1 VNTLVAS
8 GLLLPAMAGLGTLM
22 LVCGVVLIRVV
33 QRESRAGAR
42 MLAVQRSIGVDQVVA
57 PWSARRA
64 ALSALGRLGAGLSRA
79 GVLSP
84 RTIADLE
91 QTLSAAGFRGESAL
105 PIFLGAKLTML
116 VGLPALMFAVL
127 LVAQVGQP
135 VKGLALAIS
144 AVLGMLLPDLIA
156 SRLRKRYLKDLE
168 RGLPDALD
176 LMVICT
182 EAGLSLEAAIER
194 VSHEIEPANRSIAA
208 ELSVTSNELRFLSD
222 RRTALMNMAER
233 TRLDVVRRVS
243 VTLVQSL
250 QFGTPLTQALRTL
263 AGEMRQEQLTRF
275 EERAARLPVLLTL
288 PMILFILPTVFL
300 VVGGPALLQLLRSW

>member
-1 VNTLVAS
+1 MNALVAN
-8 GLLLPAMAGLGTLM
+8 GLLLPAMAGLSMLM
-22 LVCGVVLIRVV
+22 LVCGVVLMRVLE
-33 QRESRAGAR
+33 RESRAGAR

-57 PWSARRA
+57 PWSLRRA
-64 ALSALGRLGAGLSRA
+64 GLSALGRLGAGLSRA

-84 RTIADLE
+84 RTVADLE

>member
-1 VNTLVAS
+1 
-8 GLLLPAMAGLGTLM
+8 MLM
-22 LVCGVVLIRVV
+22 LACGLVLVRVV
-33 QRESRAGAR
+33 QREARIGAR

-57 PWSARRA
+57 PWSTKRA
-64 ALSALGRLGAGLSRA
+64 ALNALGRLGAGLSRI

-84 RTIADLE
+84 RTITDLE

-105 PIFLGAKLTML
+105 PVFLGAKIAML
-116 VGLPALMFAVL
+116 VGLPVLTFALL

-135 VKGLALAIS
+135 MKGLVLAIS
-144 AVLGMLLPDLIA
+144 AVAGLLLPDLIA
-156 SRLRKRYLKDLE
+156 TRLRKRYLKELE

-194 VSHEIEPANRSIAA
+194 VSNEIEVANRSIAA
-208 ELSVTSNELRFLSD
+208 ELSLTSTELRFLTD

-233 TRLDVVRRVS
+233 TRLDVVRRVC

>member
-1 VNTLVAS
+1 MNTLVAS

>member
-1 VNTLVAS
+1 
-8 GLLLPAMAGLGTLM
+8 
-22 LVCGVVLIRVV
+22 VV
-33 QRESRAGAR
+33 QREARIGAR

-57 PWSARRA
+57 PWSTKRA
-64 ALSALGRLGAGLSRA
+64 ALNALGRLGAGLSRI

-84 RTIADLE
+84 RTITDLE

-105 PIFLGAKLTML
+105 PVFLGAKIAML
-116 VGLPALMFAVL
+116 VGLPVLTFALL

-135 VKGLALAIS
+135 MKGLVLAIS
-144 AVLGMLLPDLIA
+144 AVAGLLLPDLIA
-156 SRLRKRYLKDLE
+156 TRLRKRYLKELE

-194 VSHEIEPANRSIAA
+194 VSNEIEVANRSIAA
-208 ELSVTSNELRFLSD
+208 ELSLTSTELRFLTD

-233 TRLDVVRRVS
+233 TRLDVVRRVC

>member
-1 VNTLVAS
+1 
-8 GLLLPAMAGLGTLM
+8 
-22 LVCGVVLIRVV
+22 
-33 QRESRAGAR
+33 
-42 MLAVQRSIGVDQVVA
+42 
-57 PWSARRA
+57 
-64 ALSALGRLGAGLSRA
+64 LSALGRLGAGLSRA

>member
-1 VNTLVAS
+1 MNTLVAS

-22 LVCGVVLIRVV
+22 LVCGVVLMRVV

>member
-22 LVCGVVLIRVV
+22 LVCGVGLMRVV

>member
-1 VNTLVAS
+1 MNALVAS
-8 GLLLPAMAGLGTLM
+8 GLLLPAMAGLSMLM
-22 LVCGVVLIRVV
+22 LVCGVVLMRVLE
-33 QRESRAGAR
+33 RESRAGAR

-57 PWSARRA
+57 PWSLRRA
-64 ALSALGRLGAGLSRA
+64 GLSALGRLGAGLSRA

-84 RTIADLE
+84 RTVADLE

-127 LVAQVGQP
+127 LIAQVGQP
-135 VKGLALAIS
+135 VKGLALAVS

-182 EAGLSLEAAIER
+182 EAGLSLEAVIER

>member
-1 VNTLVAS
+1 MNTLVAS

-22 LVCGVVLIRVV
+22 LVCGVVLMRVLE
-33 QRESRAGAR
+33 RESRAGAR